1 MLSNRY
7 LSRKSLRR
15 RIKALTMAVTTV
27 VLLSACAT
35 SSAPQTQDV
44 FVAEINGD
52 APGESSAMTRVE
64 LEAHVRRFSDRYITR
79 IAIAANAVIDSSQSL
94 EGRRFMEDWK
104 NVSFAA
110 IVDVAIGPD
119 AVTNLMDMMVL
130 TMLSRMVVEDYWAP
144 KIADEEVRLAFLQ
157 AFHDLEQDIWTV
169 ADDVLT
175 PENQEA
181 LADLVA
187 EWHGENPEQVFPW
200 YVRLSNFSGQRAAS
214 LNAVKQSGGMLAEV
228 ARAREAAEEMQAF
241 GERVLFYLQRAPMMT
256 SGQFESSVNNVFSG
270 PEVTRLLTDVE
281 RFVIAADRLVQI
293 VDDLP
298 ESRLAAVDQLMDRL
312 GEERE
317 AMMATLAAES
327 PEMRQLLVELLP
339 ILESVERT
347 VAMANVDN
355 PNSRPFDINEYTAM
369 VDQSAATVVEMRL
382 LVESVTNLMAG
393 VEDVSGLT
401 DAMIEIETA
410 MLDRFFLRM
419 VGFLVIF
426 FLILIASR
434 FVWVRIMPKQ

>member
-175 PENQEA
+175 LENQEA

>member
-79 IAIAANAVIDSSQSL
+79 IAIAANAVIDSSRSL
-94 EGRRFMEDWK
+94 EARRFMEDWK

-175 PENQEA
+175 LENQEA

>member
-7 LSRKSLRR
+7 FSRKSLRH
-15 RIKALTMAVTTV
+15 RIKALTMGVTTIL
-27 VLLSACAT
+27 LLSACAT

-44 FVAEINGD
+44 FVAEINGG

-79 IAIAANAVIDSSQSL
+79 IAIAANAVIDSSQPL

>member
-1 MLSNRY
+1 
-7 LSRKSLRR
+7 
-15 RIKALTMAVTTV
+15 MAVTTV

-79 IAIAANAVIDSSQSL
+79 IAIAANAVIDSSRSL
-94 EGRRFMEDWK
+94 EARRFMEDWK

-175 PENQEA
+175 LENQEA

>member
-7 LSRKSLRR
+7 LSRKSVRR
-15 RIKALTMAVTTV
+15 RIKALTMGVTTV

-44 FVAEINGD
+44 FVAEIG
-52 APGESSAMTRVE
+52 GEGTGATGAMTRLE
-64 LEAHVRRFSDRYITR
+64 LEAHVRRFADRYMTR
-79 IAIAANAVIDSSQSL
+79 IAIAANEVAESSPSI
-94 EGRRFMEDWK
+94 EVDRFMNDWK
-104 NVSFAA
+104 NVSYAA

-130 TMLSRMVVEDYWAP
+130 TMLSRMVVEDYWSP
-144 KIADEEVRLAFLQ
+144 KISDEVARASFLQ
-157 AFHDLEQDIWTV
+157 AFYDLEEDIWTV
-169 ADDVLT
+169 ADEVLT
-175 PENQEA
+175 PQNQEVMA
-181 LADLVA
+181 VLVT
-187 EWHGENPEQVFPW
+187 EWHAENPEQVFPW

-241 GERVLFYLQRAPMMT
+241 GERVLFYLQRAPMIT
-256 SGQFESSVNNVFSG
+256 SGQFESSVNDVFSG

-281 RFVIAADRLVQI
+281 RFVISVDRMVQI
-293 VDDLP
+293 AGSLP
-298 ESRLAAVDQLMDRL
+298 DSRLAAVDQMMDRL

-317 AMMATLAAES
+317 AMMASLATES
-327 PEMRQLLVELLP
+327 PEMRQLLAELLP
-339 ILESVERT
+339 ILESIERT
-347 VAMANVDN
+347 VAMANADDATG
-355 PNSRPFDINEYTAM
+355 RPFDINEYTTM
-369 VDQSAATVVEMRL
+369 VNQSAATAVEMRL
-382 LVESVTNLMAG
+382 LVDSVSRLMAG

-401 DAMIEIETA
+401 DALIDVETA
-410 MLDRFFLRM
+410 LLDRFFLRM

>member
-1 MLSNRY
+1 
-7 LSRKSLRR
+7 
-15 RIKALTMAVTTV
+15 MAVTTV

-44 FVAEINGD
+44 FVAEINGG

-79 IAIAANAVIDSSQSL
+79 IAIAANAVIDSSRSL
-94 EGRRFMEDWK
+94 EARRFMEDWK

-175 PENQEA
+175 LENQEA

>member
-1 MLSNRY
+1 M
-7 LSRKSLRR
+7 
-15 RIKALTMAVTTV
+15 V

-44 FVAEINGD
+44 FVAEISGD

-94 EGRRFMEDWK
+94 EARRFMEDWK

-327 PEMRQLLVELLP
+327 PEMRQLLAELLP

-369 VDQSAATVVEMRL
+369 VNQSAATVAEMRL

>member
-1 MLSNRY
+1 
-7 LSRKSLRR
+7 
-15 RIKALTMAVTTV
+15 
-27 VLLSACAT
+27 
-35 SSAPQTQDV
+35 
-44 FVAEINGD
+44 
-52 APGESSAMTRVE
+52 
-64 LEAHVRRFSDRYITR
+64 
-79 IAIAANAVIDSSQSL
+79 
-94 EGRRFMEDWK
+94 MEDWK

-175 PENQEA
+175 LENQEA

-369 VDQSAATVVEMRL
+369 VVQSAATVVEMRL

>member
-44 FVAEINGD
+44 FVAEINGG

-79 IAIAANAVIDSSQSL
+79 IAIAANAVIDSSRSL
-94 EGRRFMEDWK
+94 EARRFMEDWK